1 MPQVTVY
8 VRNEDLE
15 EWKAIEKKS
24 QWIHEKLG
32 GKPKKVRYARQGDPR
47 KGEPAVVELGNSIT
61 GYQEPYG
68 VGEIAHALDKRNP
81 DVQALI
87 DAWESEMGKLH
98 GKQAEN
104 RKYAH
109 ILIKRKDIGL
119 DRAVG
124 AIKAF
129 KAIKGQK
136 YSPKIVDIQS
146 LYRKWADLEDFYL
159 RKKADD
165 EDPDREL
172 TQEELNREFNL

>member
-24 QWIHEKLG
+24 QWVHEHLNNG
-32 GKPKKVRYARQGDPR
+32 VLVADATHGVSHVTIARSSEVAKV
-47 KGEPAVVELGNSIT
+47 
-61 GYQEPYG
+61 
-68 VGEIAHALDKRNP
+68 DKRNP

-87 DAWESEMGKLH
+87 DAWESELGALH

-104 RKYAH
+104 RKYAQ

-119 DRAVG
+119 ERAVG

>member
-1 MPQVTVY
+1 MPDVKVY
-8 VRNEDLE
+8 IRNEDLE

-24 QWIHEKLG
+24 QWIHEHLNNG
-32 GKPKKVRYARQGDPR
+32 VLVADAPHGVSHVTTVRTVRSSEVA
-47 KGEPAVVELGNSIT
+47 KI
-61 GYQEPYG
+61 
-68 VGEIAHALDKRNP
+68 DKRNP

-119 DRAVG
+119 ERAVG